1 MVKLLDKANLEL
13 IEIIEKQNKL
23 IEELINE
30 NVEKENMI
38 NVLMSDE
45 FSDV

>member
-1 MVKLLDKANLEL
+1 MMKLLDKANSEL
-13 IEIIEKQNKL
+13 IEIIEKQNRL
-23 IEELINE
+23 IAELINE
-30 NVEKENMI
+30 NAEKENMI

>member
-1 MVKLLDKANLEL
+1 MMKLLDKANSEL

-30 NVEKENMI
+30 NVEKEKHDKMY
-38 NVLMSDE
+38 
-45 FSDV
+45 

>member
-1 MVKLLDKANLEL
+1 MKLLDKANLEL

-23 IEELINE
+23 IAELINE
-30 NVEKENMI
+30 NAEKENTI

>member
-1 MVKLLDKANLEL
+1 MMKLLDKANSEL

-30 NVEKENMI
+30 NVEKRKHDKCI
-38 NVLMSDE
+38 NE
-45 FSDV
+45 R